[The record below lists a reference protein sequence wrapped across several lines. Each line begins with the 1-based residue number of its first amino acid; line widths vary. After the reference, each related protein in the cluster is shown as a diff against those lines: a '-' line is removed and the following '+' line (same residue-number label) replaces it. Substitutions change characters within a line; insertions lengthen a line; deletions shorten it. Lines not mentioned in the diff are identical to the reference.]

1 MQTVITAIFFLA
13 ALVLLLATVLAPV
26 YLLSKSLQQMYPRYF
41 PWPAWRWTCMSL
53 LLALGYSAWLQSFSD
68 IWLLTQSLL
77 LGSMGSALL
86 LLPLAGLWRWWQL
99 RTQTPPG

>member
-1 MQTVITAIFFLA
+1 MQTVIAAIFFLA

-26 YLLSKSLQQMYPRYF
+26 YLLSKSLYQMYPRYF
-41 PWPAWRWTCMSL
+41 PWPAWRWTLVCL
-53 LLALGYSAWLQSFSD
+53 LLALVYSAWRQSYQD

-77 LGSMGSALL
+77 IGSLGSAVV

-99 RTQTPPG
+99 RTQPPSR